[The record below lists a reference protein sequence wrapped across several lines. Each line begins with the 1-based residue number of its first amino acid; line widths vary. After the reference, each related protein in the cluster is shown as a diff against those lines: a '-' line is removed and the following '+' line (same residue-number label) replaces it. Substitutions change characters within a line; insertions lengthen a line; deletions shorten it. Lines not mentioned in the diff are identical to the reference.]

1 MQVSAV
7 FSVSKLNSSA
17 TEIFL
22 LIVRLFMDFKH
33 LLKVLEDEPLRPF
46 FFRHSEN
53 LGKETRND

>member
-17 TEIFL
+17 TET
-22 LIVRLFMDFKH
+22 
-33 LLKVLEDEPLRPF
+33 VLEDEPLRPF